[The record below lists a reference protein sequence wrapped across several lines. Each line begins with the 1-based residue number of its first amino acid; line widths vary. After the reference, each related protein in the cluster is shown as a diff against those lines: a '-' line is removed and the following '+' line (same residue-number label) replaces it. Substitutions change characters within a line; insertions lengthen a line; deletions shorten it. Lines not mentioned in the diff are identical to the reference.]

1 MMSEAHFK
9 AFCRDCAVPEPVQAE
24 LPSSGLTEHEVAFF
38 HLLKAQPQG
47 RLEQEYLPSQDV
59 QRELLG
65 WLGRC

>member
-1 MMSEAHFK
+1 
-9 AFCRDCAVPEPVQAE
+9 
-24 LPSSGLTEHEVAFF
+24 
-38 HLLKAQPQG
+38 LLKAQPQG

>member
-9 AFCRDCAVPEPVQAE
+9 AFCRDCAVPEPVHAE
-24 LPSSGLTEHEVAFF
+24 LPTSGLTEHEVAFF
-38 HLLKAQPQG
+38 HFLKAQPQG